1 MMTKSRFSDRLED
14 WEDPDEATMHDFW
27 EKFRAEELKAEE
39 EPESPGVPAD
49 PLARQPAQD

>member
-1 MMTKSRFSDRLED
+1 MTKSRFSDRLED